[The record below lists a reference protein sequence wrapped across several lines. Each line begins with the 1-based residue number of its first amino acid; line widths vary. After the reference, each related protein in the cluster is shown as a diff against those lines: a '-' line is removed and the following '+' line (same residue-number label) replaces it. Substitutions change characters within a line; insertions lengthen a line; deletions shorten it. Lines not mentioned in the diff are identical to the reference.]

1 MSHTTDWTARV
12 HLIEEDRTTKVS
24 VDLDTG
30 GGHVIGHG
38 TAHRNPSDEDVA
50 EIGDDLAT
58 ARALEDLAQQLK
70 RTAYKDMAAAGT
82 TREQPADRPY
92 VGWPDASEG

>member
-12 HLIEEDRTTKVS
+12 HLVEEDLTTKVS

-30 GGHVIGHG
+30 GGRLTGHG
-38 TAHRNPSDEDVA
+38 TARRNPSDDDVP
-50 EIGDDLAT
+50 EIGDDLAA

-70 RTAYKDMAAAGT
+70 RTAYHDMAAAGT
-82 TREQPADRPY
+82 SREQMADRPY